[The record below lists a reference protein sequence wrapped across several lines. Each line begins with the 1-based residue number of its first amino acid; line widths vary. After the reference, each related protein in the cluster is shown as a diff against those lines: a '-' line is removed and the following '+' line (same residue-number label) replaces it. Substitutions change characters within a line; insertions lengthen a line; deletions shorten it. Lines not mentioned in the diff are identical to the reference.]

1 MLTQYVTGYGIPL
14 CHGCPLWDTRALRIR
29 CRWWRASFHFI
40 FVLLLVNKH
49 LQVFHFSLSCAVL
62 LCRGLLCALHFPRYF
77 FCVYLCVFLQCSG
90 LSSCNAPVLDFLRVR
105 LPLRFV
111 GCVCVCVCLLLCPL
125 SLLSL
130 EPWRN
135 GRGETACLTLF
146 ISGGVYNPLFKG

>member
-1 MLTQYVTGYGIPL
+1 MLLDLGGKPEHHAQCYAADGYLGSVLTQYVTGYGIPL

-77 FCVYLCVFLQCSG
+77 FCVYLYVFLQCSG
-90 LSSCNAPVLDFLRVR
+90 FR
-105 LPLRFV
+105 LPTPTSPTSVRG
-111 GCVCVCVCLLLCPL
+111 GCVCVSFSVGFLCL
-125 SLLSL
+125 
-130 EPWRN
+130 
-135 GRGETACLTLF
+135 A
-146 ISGGVYNPLFKG
+146 